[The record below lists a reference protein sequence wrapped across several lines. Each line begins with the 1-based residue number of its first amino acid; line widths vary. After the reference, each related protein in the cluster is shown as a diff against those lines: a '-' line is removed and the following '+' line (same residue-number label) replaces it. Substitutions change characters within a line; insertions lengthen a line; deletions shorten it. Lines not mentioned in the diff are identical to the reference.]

1 MADMVKASLS
11 KVNSSSLT
19 PEDLVH
25 LVDVLVASKYGADL
39 THLTHAL
46 AEDVRH
52 MLDSNKQ
59 DLDNKLFRQ
68 IKFVVKE
75 VIGNM

>member
-75 VIGNM
+75 VIGNL

>member
-25 LVDVLVASKYGADL
+25 LVDVLVVSKYGADL
-39 THLTHAL
+39 THLTHVL

-59 DLDNKLFRQ
+59 DLDNKLFRK

>member
-19 PEDLVH
+19 PEDFVH